1 VDGSHED
8 LHCLVFIGLVDDDT
22 ELGEFDVG
30 VHEALVLDV
39 DF

>member
-1 VDGSHED
+1 MDGSHED